1 VLQHGDLLP
10 RFNRRQGRKVPHMR
24 IPEPYGIHTLSI
36 RFPYARNPFAAAET
50 RGRRPVPPRP
60 AVTAPHGGIIRPYPP
75 EIPAPYQQVVP
86 RNLRCCGAISLRES
100 LPFVTVC
107 LPQGERKD
115 PGGSQTARNAVRG
128 GNGTS
133 EPGCHGSGTGP
144 EGKLQVSEDIGKF
157 PEGKAGASR
166 VSSSERAR
174 RPGAGGL
181 RPSGSGRRQGR
192 VARHDA
198 KTASEHLTPV
208 PANGNGARHP
218 ARAPSLMRTASMHL
232 CRQPYTRR
240 ARRATTSGLPGGAEP
255 HMRPGIPPH
264 AFFRRR
270 VIHPR
275 RPPVEQL

>member
-1 VLQHGDLLP
+1 
-10 RFNRRQGRKVPHMR
+10 MR
-24 IPEPYGIHTLSI
+24 IPEPYGIHTLSRRI
-36 RFPYARNPFAAAET
+36 PDARNPFAAAET
-50 RGRRPVPPRP
+50 GAVRPPPPRP
-60 AVTAPHGGIIRPYPP
+60 AVNAPHGGIIRPYPP

-86 RNLRCCGAISLRES
+86 SYLRCCSAISLSDSAQRA
-100 LPFVTVC
+100 TVC

-115 PGGSQTARNAVRG
+115 PGGSQTARGPVRG

-133 EPGCHGSGTGP
+133 EPGGPGSGTGP
-144 EGKLQVSEDIGKF
+144 DGKLQVSQDIGKF

-181 RPSGSGRRQGR
+181 RPLGSGRRQGR

-208 PANGNGARHP
+208 PANGNGARLS

-232 CRQPYTRR
+232 
-240 ARRATTSGLPGGAEP
+240 
-255 HMRPGIPPH
+255 
-264 AFFRRR
+264 
-270 VIHPR
+270 
-275 RPPVEQL
+275 